1 MHATNKMYSG
11 RCLRNLG
18 DRRTTDTLGKQG
30 LFFLRVEDYIMAGN
44 DDSQI
49 QSDCP
54 HRATPSLSSRNYL
67 TSHSFGFSF
76 VK

>member
-11 RCLRNLG
+11 RGLRNLG
-18 DRRTTDTLGKQG
+18 DRRTTDKLEKQG
-30 LFFLRVEDYIMAGN
+30 LFFLCVEDSIMGGN

-49 QSDCP
+49 QSDGP
-54 HRATPSLSSRNYL
+54 HPATPLLSSRNYL

>member
-11 RCLRNLG
+11 RGLRNLG
-18 DRRTTDTLGKQG
+18 DRRTTDKLEKQG
-30 LFFLRVEDYIMAGN
+30 LFFLRVEDYIMGGN

-49 QSDCP
+49 QSDGP
-54 HRATPSLSSRNYL
+54 HPATPLLSSRNYL